1 MSDHKL
7 MPEDLNKE
15 DYSERDLSLLISK
28 IKQQWQ
34 LANPEAYEE
43 LGEQEA
49 DKLAKL
55 AAQAHTETRIALILN
70 QGLDWW
76 TADEIASEAWRWQDK
91 EEPEDEELRQMWGP
105 LLIYSPSGPNE

>member
-15 DYSERDLSLLISK
+15 VYSESDLSRLMSR
-28 IKQQWQ
+28 IKMQWE
-34 LANPEAYEE
+34 LANPEAYAE
-43 LGEQEA
+43 LGQEVNE
-49 DKLAKL
+49 LAKR
-55 AAQAHTETRIALILN
+55 AAQSHLETRAALILN

-105 LLIYSPSGPNE
+105 LLIHSPSGPNE